1 MPYYIQLE
9 SMNDLARLAAALE
22 VVPSPIYSFSVKIKD
37 ETKDILALALNT
49 DRLIF
54 CYIDA
59 TCTGEFIAY
68 RVSMGN
74 EEISTVNAASNP
86 AYSYIPVIR
95 AAKMPKRL
103 LKVSR
108 SIGCEYI
115 MLSDLISLAKLSVYR
130 YMRDEILSPLFLA
143 VKDSKGMIGTFM
155 NSGNDS
161 TIYFCYTLLES
172 IPRENF
178 LRYSIQSEEKPMF
191 TNSIDGHGY
200 IYMKVVRL
208 KSPLGSS

>member
-22 VVPSPIYSFSVKIKD
+22 VVPSPIYSFSMKFKD

-59 TCTGEFIAY
+59 TCSGEFIAY
-68 RVSMGN
+68 RVSMGS
-74 EEISTVNAASNP
+74 EEISTVNVASNP
-86 AYSYIPVIR
+86 AYSYIPIIR

-103 LKVSR
+103 LKVSK

-115 MLSDLISLAKLSVYR
+115 MLSDLTSLAKLSAYR
-130 YMRDEILSPLFLA
+130 YMRDEILPPLFLA
-143 VKDSKGMIGTFM
+143 VNDGKSMIGTFM

-161 TIYFCYTLLES
+161 IIYFCYTLLDS
-172 IPRENF
+172 IPKENF

-200 IYMKVVRL
+200 IYMKAVRL
-208 KSPLGSS
+208 KSSLGSS